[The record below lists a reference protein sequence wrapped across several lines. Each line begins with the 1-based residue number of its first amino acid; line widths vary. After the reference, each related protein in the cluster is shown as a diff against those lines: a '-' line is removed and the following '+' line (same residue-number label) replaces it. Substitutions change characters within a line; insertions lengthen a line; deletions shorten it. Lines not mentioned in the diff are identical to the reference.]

1 MILNKSSIKIGGILP
16 SWNCEINELI
26 VATFLGPRFR
36 HFKFIIDKEMK
47 RRLIEKG
54 QNYIK
59 IFANIIVN
67 QM

>member
-1 MILNKSSIKIGGILP
+1 MAKDLHDSMIKRCESY
-16 SWNCEINELI
+16 CEINELI
-26 VATFLGPRFR
+26 VATFLDPRFR
-36 HFKFIIDKEMK
+36 HFKFVTDKEKK